1 MTVSVRDFRNKMAD
15 FLNRVDNN
23 EKVIIRRRNK
33 LYSIIEIKEDNILI
47 PPSLQI
53 SIDEARKEL
62 KEGKTVHFNS
72 ASEAQNWMDS
82 L

>member
-1 MTVSVRDFRNKMAD
+1 MTVSVRDFRNRMAD

>member
-1 MTVSVRDFRNKMAD
+1 MTVSVRDFRNRMAD

-33 LYSIIEIKEDNILI
+33 LYSIIEITEDHIII
-47 PPSLQI
+47 PPSLQK

-62 KEGKTVHFNS
+62 NEGKTMHFNS